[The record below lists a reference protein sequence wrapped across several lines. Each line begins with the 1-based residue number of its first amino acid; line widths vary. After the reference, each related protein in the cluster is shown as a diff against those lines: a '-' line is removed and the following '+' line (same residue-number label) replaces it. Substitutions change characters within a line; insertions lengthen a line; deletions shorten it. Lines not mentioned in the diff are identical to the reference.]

1 MQTQT
6 SRRSCAVLAAWV
18 LVLAQ
23 PREAKAEN
31 DLSYHYEE
39 YREAGRITVR
49 SQGAQAEQ
57 DLGTD
62 MRVKIGGVIDSI
74 AGATPTGE
82 PAPAGSDQVIL
93 SHLSDLRRAWNA
105 EVSKQLPRV
114 NVALGFSRSVEHDYA
129 SNGWS
134 INTLTDF
141 NQKNTTVLLG
151 VAGTDDNVEVFFKP
165 AWLRKVSN
173 DVIAGVTQLIDPR
186 TSVTADLTWGRETGF
201 LNDQYKL
208 VEKDIQIL
216 PGIFLPETFAE
227 NRPNERTKVVAFLSV
242 NRAFPGAKGALEAS
256 YRFYHDTY
264 GISAHTLDLAWFQ
277 QLSDRVVL
285 RLSVR
290 PYQQDAAGFYHY
302 RLNDTPLI
310 PTSFPNPQG
319 PFYSSDGRLSALRSL
334 DCGLKAVWTAAAWLQ
349 LGAEV
354 SRYTQRGTDGVI
366 PQSAYYRATVTS
378 ASARLSW

>member
-1 MQTQT
+1 MPTQT
-6 SRRSCAVLAAWV
+6 CRRSGTALVALVLF
-18 LVLAQ
+18 LAQ
-23 PREAKAEN
+23 PSEARAEN
-31 DLSYHYEE
+31 DLNYRYEE

-93 SHLSDLRRAWNA
+93 SRLSDLRRAWNA
-105 EVSKQLPRV
+105 EFSRQLPRV
-114 NVALGFSRSVEHDYA
+114 NVALGFSRSVEHDYT

-134 INTLTDF
+134 VNTLTDF

-173 DVIAGVTQLIDPR
+173 DVIFGVTQLVDPR
-186 TSVTADLTWGRETGF
+186 TSLTADLTWGRETGF

-216 PGIFLPETFAE
+216 PGLFIPETFAE
-227 NRPNERTKVVAFLSV
+227 NRPDERTKMVAFFSI

-256 YRFYHDTY
+256 YRFYHNTY

-277 QLSDRVVL
+277 NLSDRLVL
-285 RLSVR
+285 RLNVR

-302 RLNDTPLI
+302 RLNDTPII
-310 PTSFPNPQG
+310 PTQIPDPRG
-319 PFYSSDGRLSALRSL
+319 PFYSSDARLSALRSL
-334 DCGLKAVWTAAAWLQ
+334 DCGLKVVWTAASWLQ
-349 LGAEV
+349 LGAEM
-354 SRYTQRGTDGVI
+354 SRYTQRGTDGVT

-378 ASARLSW
+378 ASAKLSW